1 MKYEVKTEL
10 NNHRTDDGRRAMP
23 KLKCPLCGKR
33 CADVADAK
41 LRNKSVLKPL
51 EVLPDAD
58 YIIECPHCHE
68 PLALSIKDLRAPASV
83 ARESMS
89 VSVMTAS

>member
-1 MKYEVKTEL
+1 
-10 NNHRTDDGRRAMP
+10 MP

-41 LRNKSVLKPL
+41 LRNKSELKPL

-58 YIIECPHCHE
+58 YIIE
-68 PLALSIKDLRAPASV
+68 
-83 ARESMS
+83 
-89 VSVMTAS
+89 